1 MKPNQACHTR
11 SQKLMQF
18 VITVA
23 DVGVVETAVVEDVG
37 VVVVRIVVVKTIVRG
52 GLKLLL
58 DRSIREPNILIFPQ
72 VTGLGAV
79 TISSSE
85 KTRTFVLSQGHVRGK
100 MCS

>member
-18 VITVA
+18 VKTVA

-37 VVVVRIVVVKTIVRG
+37 VVVIRIVVVKTIVRG

-58 DRSIREPNILIFPQ
+58 DRSIREPNILTFPQ
-72 VTGLGAV
+72 VTGRGAV
-79 TISSSE
+79 TISSSG